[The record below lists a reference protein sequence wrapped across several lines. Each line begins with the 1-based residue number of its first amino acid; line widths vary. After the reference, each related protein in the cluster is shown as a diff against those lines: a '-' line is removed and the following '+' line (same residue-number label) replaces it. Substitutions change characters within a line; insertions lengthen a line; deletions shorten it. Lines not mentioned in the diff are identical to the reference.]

1 MIQSLRLQ
9 ASPGGSTEVDVPVAS
24 EGQGGLGKDPGFLA
38 FYLSTPRFWLFQA
51 TKAAV
56 THCS

>member
-24 EGQGGLGKDPGFLA
+24 EGQGGLGKDLGFLA
-38 FYLSTPRFWLFQA
+38 FYLEHAKVLAISSYKSSCDPL
-51 TKAAV
+51 
-56 THCS
+56 